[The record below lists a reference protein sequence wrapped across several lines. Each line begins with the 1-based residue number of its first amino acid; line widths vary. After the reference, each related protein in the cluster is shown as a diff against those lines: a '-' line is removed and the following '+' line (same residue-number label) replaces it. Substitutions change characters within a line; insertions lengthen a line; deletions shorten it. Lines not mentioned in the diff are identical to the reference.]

1 MITLESA
8 AKTLLSKDKI
18 LILTHRSPDGDTIG
32 SGYALA
38 MALRKLGKSVKVD
51 CTDPFPEKYSYFT
64 DKLEKLEFD
73 EEFDEEFVVSVDIA
87 DTKLLGEKLS
97 DYADK
102 IDLCIDHHGSNTK
115 YAKEYYVEA
124 SAAAAAQVIAK
135 LIRLMNVDFDKDIA
149 NAIYTGITT
158 DTGCFRY
165 TNVTAE
171 THRIAADMIDCGAES
186 GMINRLMFETKS
198 RSRLEIE
205 RRVMDSIQ
213 FYLDGRCAIA
223 YATIDM
229 MKESGAVDSD
239 MEGVS
244 SLPRQIEGVMA
255 GITLREKNNGKF
267 KVSVRTT
274 DELDASAICANFGG
288 GGHKAAAGCMITG
301 TLNEAIEQIIE
312 VVRQALE
319 GK

>member
-1 MITLESA
+1 MMMLESV

-73 EEFDEEFVVSVDIA
+73 EEFVVSVDIA

-135 LIRLMNVDFDKDIA
+135 LIRLMNVEFDKDIA

-229 MKESGAVDSD
+229 MKESGAVDND

>member
-8 AKTLLSKDKI
+8 ARTLLNRDKI

-38 MALRKLGKSVKVD
+38 LALQKLGKTVRVD
-51 CTDPFPEKYSYFT
+51 CTDPFPDKYSYFT
-64 DKLEKLEFD
+64 GKLEKIEFK
-73 EEFDEEFVVSVDIA
+73 EEFVVSVDIA

-97 DYADK
+97 VYADK

-115 YAKEYYVEA
+115 FSKEYYVEA
-124 SAAAAAQVIAK
+124 NAAATAQVIAK
-135 LIRLMNVDFDKDIA
+135 LIKFMNVDIDKDIA
-149 NAIYTGITT
+149 NAIYTGIST
-158 DTGCFRY
+158 DTGCFKY

-186 GMINRLMFETKS
+186 GMINRIMFETKS

-205 RRVMDSIQ
+205 RRVMDSIK
-213 FYLDGRCAIA
+213 FYLDGKCAIA
-223 YATIDM
+223 YATIEM
-229 MKESGAVDSD
+229 MKESAAVDGD
-239 MEGVS
+239 MEGIS

-255 GITLREKNNGKF
+255 GITLREKNENKY

-274 DELDASAICANFGG
+274 DELDASAICAKFGG
-288 GGHKAAAGCMITG
+288 GGHKAAAGCIVEG
-301 TLNEAIEQIIE
+301 TLDEAVKKLVE
-312 VVRQALE
+312 VVAEALGIE
-319 GK
+319 

>member
-1 MITLESA
+1 MMMLESA

-38 MALRKLGKSVKVD
+38 MALRKLGKNVKVD
-51 CTDPFPEKYSYFT
+51 CTDPFPEKYSYFI
-64 DKLEKLEFD
+64 DKLEKL
-73 EEFDEEFVVSVDIA
+73 EFDEEFVVSVDIA

-135 LIRLMNVDFDKDIA
+135 LIRLMNVEFDKDIA
-149 NAIYTGITT
+149 NAIYPGITT

-229 MKESGAVDSD
+229 MKESGAVDND

>member
-73 EEFDEEFVVSVDIA
+73 EEFVVSVDIA
-87 DTKLLGEKLS
+87 DTKILGEKLS

-135 LIRLMNVDFDKDIA
+135 LIRLMNVEFDKDIA

-239 MEGVS
+239 MEGVY

>member
-8 AKTLLSKDKI
+8 AKTILSKDKI

-64 DKLEKLEFD
+64 DKLEKL
-73 EEFDEEFVVSVDIA
+73 EFDEEFVVSVDIA

-229 MKESGAVDSD
+229 MKESGAVDND

>member
-38 MALRKLGKSVKVD
+38 MALRKLGKNVKVD

-73 EEFDEEFVVSVDIA
+73 EEFVVSVDVA

-135 LIRLMNVDFDKDIA
+135 LIRLMNVEFDKDIA

-229 MKESGAVDSD
+229 MKESGAVDND

>member
-73 EEFDEEFVVSVDIA
+73 EEFVVSVDIA

-135 LIRLMNVDFDKDIA
+135 LIRLMNVEFDKDIA

-288 GGHKAAAGCMITG
+288 GGHKAAAGCMITC

>member
-1 MITLESA
+1 MITIESA

-73 EEFDEEFVVSVDIA
+73 EEFVVSVDIA

-135 LIRLMNVDFDKDIA
+135 LIRLMNVEFDKDIA

>member
-1 MITLESA
+1 MMMLESA

-73 EEFDEEFVVSVDIA
+73 EEFVVSVDIA

-135 LIRLMNVDFDKDIA
+135 LIRFMNVEFDKDIA

>member
-73 EEFDEEFVVSVDIA
+73 EEFVVSVVIA

-135 LIRLMNVDFDKDIA
+135 LIRLMNVEFDKDIA

>member
-1 MITLESA
+1 MITLESVA
-8 AKTLLSKDKI
+8 EILLSKDKI

-38 MALRKLGKSVKVD
+38 MALRKLGKAVRVD

-73 EEFDEEFVVSVDIA
+73 EEFVVSVDVA

-97 DYADK
+97 AYADK
-102 IDLCIDHHGSNTK
+102 IDLCIDHHGSNTGF
-115 YAKEYYVEA
+115 AKEYYVEA
-124 SAAAAAQVIAK
+124 DAAAAAEVIAK
-135 LIRLMNVDFDKDIA
+135 LIRFMDIEIDKNIA

-158 DTGCFRY
+158 DTGCFKY
-165 TNVTAE
+165 TNTTAE
-171 THRIAADMIDCGAES
+171 THIIAADMITCGAES

-205 RRVMDSIQ
+205 RRVMDSMR

-255 GITLREKNNGKF
+255 GITLREKNNGKY

-274 DELDASAICANFGG
+274 DELNASDICVEFGG

-301 TLNEAIEQIIE
+301 TLDEVIEQIIA
-312 VVRQALE
+312 VVGRALE

>member
-1 MITLESA
+1 MMMLESA

-38 MALRKLGKSVKVD
+38 MALRKLGKNVKVD
-51 CTDPFPEKYSYFT
+51 CTDPFPEKYSYFI
-64 DKLEKLEFD
+64 DKLEKL
-73 EEFDEEFVVSVDIA
+73 EFDEEFVVSVDIA

-135 LIRLMNVDFDKDIA
+135 LIRLMNVEFDKDIA

-229 MKESGAVDSD
+229 MKESGAVDND

>member
-73 EEFDEEFVVSVDIA
+73 EEFVVSVDIA

-115 YAKEYYVEA
+115 YAKEDYVEA

-135 LIRLMNVDFDKDIA
+135 LIRLMNVEFDKDIA

-229 MKESGAVDSD
+229 MKESGAVDND

>member
-1 MITLESA
+1 MMMLESV

-38 MALRKLGKSVKVD
+38 MALRKLGKNVKVD

-64 DKLEKLEFD
+64 DKLEKL
-73 EEFDEEFVVSVDIA
+73 EFDEEFVVSVDIA

-102 IDLCIDHHGSNTK
+102 IDLSIDHHGSNTK

-135 LIRLMNVDFDKDIA
+135 LIRLMNVEFDKDIA

-229 MKESGAVDSD
+229 MKESGAVDND

>member
-73 EEFDEEFVVSVDIA
+73 EEFVVSVDIA

-135 LIRLMNVDFDKDIA
+135 LIRLMNVEFDKDIA

-165 TNVTAE
+165 TNVMAE

-229 MKESGAVDSD
+229 MKESGAVDND

>member
-8 AKTLLSKDKI
+8 AKMLLSKDKI

-38 MALRKLGKSVKVD
+38 MALRKLGKNVKVD

-64 DKLEKLEFD
+64 DKLEKL
-73 EEFDEEFVVSVDIA
+73 EFDEEFVVSVDIA

-135 LIRLMNVDFDKDIA
+135 LIRLMNVEFDKDIA

>member
-51 CTDPFPEKYSYFT
+51 CTDSFPEKYSYFT
-64 DKLEKLEFD
+64 DKLEKL
-73 EEFDEEFVVSVDIA
+73 EFDEEFVVSVDIA

-135 LIRLMNVDFDKDIA
+135 LIRLMNVEFDKDIA

>member
-1 MITLESA
+1 MIMLESA

-18 LILTHRSPDGDTIG
+18 LVLTHRSPDGDTIG

-64 DKLEKLEFD
+64 DKLEKL
-73 EEFDEEFVVSVDIA
+73 EFDEEFVVSVDIA

-135 LIRLMNVDFDKDIA
+135 LIRLMNVEFDKDIA

>member
-73 EEFDEEFVVSVDIA
+73 EEFVVSVDIA

-135 LIRLMNVDFDKDIA
+135 LIRLMNVEFDKDIA

-244 SLPRQIEGVMA
+244 SMPRQIEGVMA

-288 GGHKAAAGCMITG
+288 GGHKAASGCMITG

>member
-1 MITLESA
+1 MMMLESA

-73 EEFDEEFVVSVDIA
+73 EEFVVSVDIA

-115 YAKEYYVEA
+115 YAKEYYVEV

-135 LIRLMNVDFDKDIA
+135 LIRLMNVEFDKDIA

-229 MKESGAVDSD
+229 MKESGAVDND

>member
-1 MITLESA
+1 MMMLESV

-38 MALRKLGKSVKVD
+38 MALRKLGKNVKVD

-64 DKLEKLEFD
+64 DKLEKL
-73 EEFDEEFVVSVDIA
+73 EFDEEFVVSVDIA

-135 LIRLMNVDFDKDIA
+135 LIRLMNVEFDKDIA

-186 GMINRLMFETKS
+186 RMINRLMFETKS

-229 MKESGAVDSD
+229 MKESGAVDND

>member
-38 MALRKLGKSVKVD
+38 MALRKLGKNVKVD
-51 CTDPFPEKYSYFT
+51 CTDPFPEKYSYFI
-64 DKLEKLEFD
+64 DKLEKL
-73 EEFDEEFVVSVDIA
+73 EFDEEFVVSVDIA

>member
-1 MITLESA
+1 MMMLESA

-38 MALRKLGKSVKVD
+38 MALRKLGKNVKVD
-51 CTDPFPEKYSYFT
+51 CTDPFPEKYSYFI
-64 DKLEKLEFD
+64 DKLEKL
-73 EEFDEEFVVSVDIA
+73 EFDEEFVVSVDIA

-135 LIRLMNVDFDKDIA
+135 LIRLMNVEFDKDIA

-229 MKESGAVDSD
+229 MKESGAVDND

-244 SLPRQIEGVMA
+244 SLTRQIEGVMA

>member
-8 AKTLLSKDKI
+8 AKPLLSKDKI

-64 DKLEKLEFD
+64 DKLEKL
-73 EEFDEEFVVSVDIA
+73 EFDEEFVVSVDIA

-135 LIRLMNVDFDKDIA
+135 LIRLMNVEFDKDIA

>member
-1 MITLESA
+1 MMMLESA

-18 LILTHRSPDGDTIG
+18 LILT
-32 SGYALA
+32 L
-38 MALRKLGKSVKVD
+38 
-51 CTDPFPEKYSYFT
+51 
-64 DKLEKLEFD
+64 
-73 EEFDEEFVVSVDIA
+73 EFDEEFVVSVDIA

-135 LIRLMNVDFDKDIA
+135 LIRLMNVEFDKDIA

-229 MKESGAVDSD
+229 MKESGAVDND

>member
-73 EEFDEEFVVSVDIA
+73 EEFVVSVDIA

-135 LIRLMNVDFDKDIA
+135 LIRLMNVEFDKDIA

-244 SLPRQIEGVMA
+244 SLPRQIEGVMV

>member
-1 MITLESA
+1 MITLEPA

-73 EEFDEEFVVSVDIA
+73 EEFVVSVDIA

-135 LIRLMNVDFDKDIA
+135 LIRLMNVEFDKDIA

>member
-73 EEFDEEFVVSVDIA
+73 EEFVVSVDIA

-135 LIRLMNVDFDKDIA
+135 LIRLMNVEFDKDIA

-229 MKESGAVDSD
+229 MKESGAVDND

-267 KVSVRTT
+267 KVSIRTT

>member
-73 EEFDEEFVVSVDIA
+73 EEFVVSVDIA

-135 LIRLMNVDFDKDIA
+135 LIRLMNVEFDKDIA

-198 RSRLEIE
+198 RSRIEIE

>member
-38 MALRKLGKSVKVD
+38 MALRKLGKNVKVD

-64 DKLEKLEFD
+64 DKLEKL
-73 EEFDEEFVVSVDIA
+73 EFDEEFVVSVDIA

-135 LIRLMNVDFDKDIA
+135 LIRLMNVEFEKDIA

>member
-18 LILTHRSPDGDTIG
+18 LILTHRSPDGDSIG

-64 DKLEKLEFD
+64 DKLEKL
-73 EEFDEEFVVSVDIA
+73 EFDEEFVVSVDIA

-135 LIRLMNVDFDKDIA
+135 LIRLMNVEFDKDIA

>member
-1 MITLESA
+1 MMMLESV

-38 MALRKLGKSVKVD
+38 MALRKLGKNVKVD

-64 DKLEKLEFD
+64 DKLEKL
-73 EEFDEEFVVSVDIA
+73 EFDEEFVVSVDIA

-135 LIRLMNVDFDKDIA
+135 LIRLMNVEFYKDIA

-229 MKESGAVDSD
+229 MKESGAVDND

>member
-8 AKTLLSKDKI
+8 AKMLLSKDKI

-64 DKLEKLEFD
+64 DKLEKL
-73 EEFDEEFVVSVDIA
+73 EFDEEFVVSVDIA

-135 LIRLMNVDFDKDIA
+135 LIRLMNVEFDKDIA

>member
-38 MALRKLGKSVKVD
+38 MALRKLGKNVKVD

-73 EEFDEEFVVSVDIA
+73 EEFVVSVDIA

-97 DYADK
+97 GYADK

-135 LIRLMNVDFDKDIA
+135 LIRLMNVEFDKDIA

>member
-8 AKTLLSKDKI
+8 AKMLLSKDKI

-64 DKLEKLEFD
+64 DKLEKL
-73 EEFDEEFVVSVDIA
+73 EFDEEFVVSVDIA

>member
-64 DKLEKLEFD
+64 YKLEKL
-73 EEFDEEFVVSVDIA
+73 EFDEEFVVSVDIA

-135 LIRLMNVDFDKDIA
+135 LIRLMNVEFDKDIA

-229 MKESGAVDSD
+229 MKESGA
-239 MEGVS
+239 
-244 SLPRQIEGVMA
+244 

>member
-73 EEFDEEFVVSVDIA
+73 EEFVVSVDIA

-135 LIRLMNVDFDKDIA
+135 LIRLMNVEFDKDIA

-213 FYLDGRCAIA
+213 FYLDGTCAIA
-223 YATIDM
+223 YATNDM
-229 MKESGAVDSD
+229 MKESGAVDND

>member
-1 MITLESA
+1 MMMLESA

-38 MALRKLGKSVKVD
+38 MALRKLGKNVKVD

-64 DKLEKLEFD
+64 DKLEKL
-73 EEFDEEFVVSVDIA
+73 EFDEEFVVSVDIA

-135 LIRLMNVDFDKDIA
+135 LIRLMNVKFDKDIA

-186 GMINRLMFETKS
+186 GMINRLIFETKS

-274 DELDASAICANFGG
+274 DELNASAICANFGG

-301 TLNEAIEQIIE
+301 TLNEAIEQIVK

>member
-32 SGYALA
+32 SGYAIA

-64 DKLEKLEFD
+64 DKLEKL
-73 EEFDEEFVVSVDIA
+73 EFDEEFVVSVDIA

-135 LIRLMNVDFDKDIA
+135 LIRLMNVEFDKDIA

>member
-73 EEFDEEFVVSVDIA
+73 EEFVVSVDIA

-135 LIRLMNVDFDKDIA
+135 LIRLMNVEFDKDIA

-171 THRIAADMIDCGAES
+171 THRIAADMIDCGAEA